1 MQKTEIK
8 IGKKISTSISM
19 SNEQLELLDLI
30 CLSCENSRSA
40 IIIDLIES
48 SNNQLDKMIL
58 NIAERIVADYN
69 KNEKEFN
76 DYLKAARIWLTQ
88 KKISAY
94 YIKKIMVEAKK
105 IHEAQ

>member
-1 MQKTEIK
+1 MQKSEIK

-30 CLSCENSRSA
+30 CLSYENSRSA

-58 NIAERIVADYN
+58 KIAERIVADYN
-69 KNEKEFN
+69 KDAKEF
-76 DYLKAARIWLTQ
+76 DSYLKAARIWLAQ

-94 YIKKIMVEAKK
+94 HIKKIIEEAKK
-105 IHEAQ
+105 IHGA